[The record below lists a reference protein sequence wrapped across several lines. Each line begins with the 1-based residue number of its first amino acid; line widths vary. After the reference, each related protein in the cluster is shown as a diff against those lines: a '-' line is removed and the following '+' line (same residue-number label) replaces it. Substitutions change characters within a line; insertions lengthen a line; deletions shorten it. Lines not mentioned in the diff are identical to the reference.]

1 MVAFK
6 EMLFDSC
13 LVRTCQR
20 VEPVV
25 AEDRNVN
32 GIRAFQGMI
41 FVSTVHAKPPY
52 SRAVG
57 VSPDGESPVHWLLKR
72 RENWRHQ
79 LRSAR
84 HRTSSRLWS
93 VRAPSN
99 SARSA

>member
-13 LVRTCQR
+13 LIRTCQR
-20 VEPVV
+20 IEPVV
-25 AEDRNVN
+25 TEDRNVN
-32 GIRAFQGMI
+32 GIRAFLGTI
-41 FVSTVHAKPPY
+41 LVSIVHVKPPY

-57 VSPDGESPVHWLLKR
+57 VSPDGESPVRWLLKR
-72 RENWRHQ
+72 RENRQHQ

-84 HRTSSRLWS
+84 RRTSSRLWT

-99 SARSA
+99 SARSE